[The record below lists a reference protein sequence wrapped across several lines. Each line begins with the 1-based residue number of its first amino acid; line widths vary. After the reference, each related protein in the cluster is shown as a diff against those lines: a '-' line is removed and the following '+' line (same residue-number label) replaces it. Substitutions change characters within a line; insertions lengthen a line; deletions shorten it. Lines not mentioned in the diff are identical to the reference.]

1 MSARPMNGPTGTPR
15 LVLWLPGLLVALGA
29 AAATAHGLYEVAVAA
44 RVPAAIAWIYP
55 LITDGLAVVA
65 YTATARLSGSAR
77 RYAWSVVVL
86 SAGLS
91 GLAQA
96 VFLATD
102 PATAP
107 ALAAGAVEVAAGL
120 TVPAAMRFGI
130 GAWPAIAAALAAHLL
145 HLLATDHTP
154 DRLTDR
160 DGESGAQTADLPE
173 RVHAAADAALITAR
187 STAAVQTAAFN
198 GAGVQADALTAPL
211 PILPA
216 SVQPQPGPA
225 APAPS
230 ERPVN
235 GPVGRPAARAGE
247 APARERAQ
255 AAAARLTARNGTL
268 PTVSELEAEARVSR
282 GTAATVL
289 KALRE
294 HPAPIAAATTDSTT
308 TAQEAIQR

>member
-1 MSARPMNGPTGTPR
+1 MSTDRTATGTPR
-15 LVLWLPGLLVALGA
+15 LVLWLPGLVVALGA
-29 AAATAHGLYEVAVAA
+29 AAATAHGLYEVAAAA
-44 RVPAAIAWIYP
+44 RVPAGIAWIYP

-65 YTATARLSGSAR
+65 YTATARLTGSAR

-96 VFLATD
+96 VFLASD
-102 PATAP
+102 PTPTA
-107 ALAAGAVEVAAGL
+107 GTSAVEAVAGL
-120 TVPAAMRFGI
+120 TVPAALRFGI

-145 HLLATDHTP
+145 HLLAAHPTHEAD
-154 DRLTDR
+154 
-160 DGESGAQTADLPE
+160 DGPAQAAEPA
-173 RVHAAADAALITAR
+173 RVHLVAETSVTPAR
-187 STAAVQTAAFN
+187 STAAVQPAAFN

-211 PILPA
+211 PVVSA
-216 SVQPQPGPA
+216 NAQPTTAPVVPA
-225 APAPS
+225 AA
-230 ERPVN
+230 EGPVN
-235 GPVGRPAARAGE
+235 GPVERPAARAGE

-255 AAAARLTARNGTL
+255 AAADRLLTRTGAL

-294 HPAPIAAATTDSTT
+294 HPAPVPAATTAATT
-308 TAQEAIQR
+308 TDHEATQR